1 MGTNMPKVGLLWLM
15 KTDFW
20 AIFLVLGLPAIRAR
34 LTWYS
39 CHQLWPLSLP
49 RVRLG
54 GTCILSR
61 LMGIPP
67 ALWIWWF
74 HRFFCSILA
83 KKIEWLKHRI
93 LMNPSHLNPKPWLS
107 TGSHLGAVFNVGG
120 RGLTFPRL
128 EELEGFEH
136 VGLKPPIGSS
146 AAHCRFLRGPRSSG
160 EPGLIWR
167 CHEGRYCSQRG
178 RQVFHVFF
186 WTS

>member
-1 MGTNMPKVGLLWLM
+1 MVDENRFLGNFFGSRATGYQGPIDMVLLPPTLAPF
-15 KTDFW
+15 TPQSSF
-20 AIFLVLGLPAIRAR
+20 V
-34 LTWYS
+34 
-39 CHQLWPLSLP
+39 
-49 RVRLG
+49 
-54 GTCILSR
+54 GTCILWKP
-61 LMGIPP
+61 MGIPP

-83 KKIEWLKHRI
+83 KKIEWLNHRI